1 MPMRYCLLSIDFYF
15 IKTWV
20 TELSLHHQT
29 GKLGERELTKTGSDS
44 PNKANKHLRETING
58 QRVTIGKLFE
68 KGNAETSQLEEQI
81 SELETC
87 RIEHVFY
94 VIVLSFLT

>member
-1 MPMRYCLLSIDFYF
+1 M
-15 IKTWV
+15 
-20 TELSLHHQT
+20 TELSLLQQT
-29 GKLGERELTKTGSDS
+29 RKLGERELTKTGSDS

-68 KGNAETSQLEEQI
+68 KGNAETSALQGHI

-94 VIVLSFLT
+94 VIMLSFLT